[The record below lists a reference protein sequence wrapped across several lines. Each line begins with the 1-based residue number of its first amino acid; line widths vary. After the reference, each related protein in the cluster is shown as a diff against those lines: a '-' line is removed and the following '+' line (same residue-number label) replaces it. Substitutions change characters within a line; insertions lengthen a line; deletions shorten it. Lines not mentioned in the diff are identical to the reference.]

1 MQFFAVFYV
10 VMSISLGMPITDQV
24 RQWMSSKVGYMTEE
38 FESLSSLISSSIELR
53 AAVEDL
59 TGEDRQDFIDKQLV
73 ELDNRI
79 DRMTKY
85 YY

>member
-1 MQFFAVFYV
+1 
-10 VMSISLGMPITDQV
+10 MPITDQV
-24 RQWMSSKVGYMTEE
+24 QQWMSSKVGYMTEE

-59 TGEDRQDFIDKQLV
+59 TGEDRQDFIDKQLD
-73 ELDNRI
+73 ELDHRI

>member
-10 VMSISLGMPITDQV
+10 VMSISLGIPITDQV

-59 TGEDRQDFIDKQLV
+59 TGEDRQDFIDKQLD
-73 ELDNRI
+73 ELDHRI

-85 YY
+85 HY

>member
-1 MQFFAVFYV
+1 MQFFAVFYLL
-10 VMSISLGMPITDQV
+10 MSISLGMPLTDQV
-24 RQWMSSKVGYMTEE
+24 RQWMSSKVGYMTDE

-59 TGEDRQDFIDKQLV
+59 TGEDRQDFIDKQLD
-73 ELDNRI
+73 ELDHRI

>member
-1 MQFFAVFYV
+1 MQFFAVFYLL
-10 VMSISLGMPITDQV
+10 MSISLGMPITDQV

-59 TGEDRQDFIDKQLV
+59 TGEDRQDFIDKQLD
-73 ELDNRI
+73 ELDHRI

-85 YY
+85 HY

>member
-1 MQFFAVFYV
+1 MQFFAVFYLL
-10 VMSISLGMPITDQV
+10 MSISLGMPLTDQV
-24 RQWMSSKVGYMTEE
+24 RQWMSSKVGYMTDE

-53 AAVEDL
+53 AAVADL
-59 TGEDRQDFIDKQLV
+59 TGEDRQDFIDKQLD
-73 ELDNRI
+73 ELDHRI

>member
-1 MQFFAVFYV
+1 MQFFAVFYLL
-10 VMSISLGMPITDQV
+10 MSISLGMPITDQV
-24 RQWMSSKVGYMTEE
+24 QQWMSSKVGYMTEE

-59 TGEDRQDFIDKQLV
+59 TGEDRQDFIDKQLD
-73 ELDNRI
+73 ELDHRI